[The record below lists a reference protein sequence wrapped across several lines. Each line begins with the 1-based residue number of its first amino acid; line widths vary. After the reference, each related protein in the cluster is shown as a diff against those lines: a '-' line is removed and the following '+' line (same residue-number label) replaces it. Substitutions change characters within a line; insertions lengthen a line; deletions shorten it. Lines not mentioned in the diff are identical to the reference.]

1 MITRILK
8 FEDIVKYSNDI
19 LMVYSDNRLIFDS
32 QNIISLKTNNDVIN
46 FLANYSDADDSMI
59 LGILD
64 EELDLLLGIII
75 FDKIRVCKDRTC
87 AQVHIATSRLIWGKP
102 IYKIYKSILENLM
115 FNVLYCEIPSI
126 AVNAIRMAKAMGF
139 KKTGY
144 IPTALPYVNSRGE
157 EKLYDIQILT
167 MEKK

>member
-1 MITRILK
+1 MITKVLD
-8 FEDIVKYSNDI
+8 FEDLIKYSEHI
-19 LMVYSDNRLIFDS
+19 LIVYSDNKLIFDS
-32 QNIISLKTNNDVIN
+32 QNIISLKTDNDVIN
-46 FLANYSDADDSMI
+46 FLANYTDADDSMVV
-59 LGILD
+59 GIID

-75 FDKIRVCKDRTC
+75 FDKIRVCKDKFC

-102 IYKIYKSILENLM
+102 IYRIYKSILENLM

-126 AVNAIRMAKAMGF
+126 AVNAIRMAKTMGF

>member
-1 MITRILK
+1 
-8 FEDIVKYSNDI
+8 
-19 LMVYSDNRLIFDS
+19 
-32 QNIISLKTNNDVIN
+32 
-46 FLANYSDADDSMI
+46 
-59 LGILD
+59 
-64 EELDLLLGIII
+64 
-75 FDKIRVCKDRTC
+75 
-87 AQVHIATSRLIWGKP
+87 
-102 IYKIYKSILENLM
+102 M

-144 IPTALPYVNSRGE
+144 IPTALPYVNSKGE